1 MNLGAMLDLGVNPD
15 YLREELKKLD
25 LSGYQLKVYR
35 DQRKGIA
42 GTRVEVVVVQHHH
55 ASHSHRNFQDIRRIV
70 EGSTLSERVKE
81 WSLEIFTKLAEAE
94 AKVHGKSIDEVHFHE
109 VGAVDSI
116 VDVVGAA
123 ICREKLEVDKIV
135 FSPIEVGGGFV
146 ECTHGRLPVP
156 APATAELLR
165 GVPITSESISGE
177 LTTPTGAA
185 IAVTFAEEFTAK
197 KSFRILKVGY
207 GVGKRDS
214 KDLPNVLRV
223 FLGEIEEKV
232 SSWEEE
238 QGTVVVETNI
248 DDMSPEVYGYVMEKL
263 FESGALD
270 VYLTPVIMKKN
281 RPATKV
287 SVLCRDGDAEKIT
300 DILFRETTTL
310 GVRKYQVERKLM
322 DRKKVAVQTPYGEVE
337 VKLGLLGNRV
347 LKFKPEYEQCQKIAR
362 ENGLSLDEVY
372 EMVKEV
378 YKCTYRMDF

>member
-1 MNLGAMLDLGVNPD
+1 
-15 YLREELKKLD
+15 
-25 LSGYQLKVYR
+25 
-35 DQRKGIA
+35 
-42 GTRVEVVVVQHHH
+42 
-55 ASHSHRNFQDIRRIV
+55 
-70 EGSTLSERVKE
+70 
-81 WSLEIFTKLAEAE
+81 
-94 AKVHGKSIDEVHFHE
+94 
-109 VGAVDSI
+109 
-116 VDVVGAA
+116 
-123 ICREKLEVDKIV
+123 
-135 FSPIEVGGGFV
+135 
-146 ECTHGRLPVP
+146 
-156 APATAELLR
+156 
-165 GVPITSESISGE
+165 
-177 LTTPTGAA
+177 
-185 IAVTFAEEFTAK
+185 
-197 KSFRILKVGY
+197 
-207 GVGKRDS
+207 
-214 KDLPNVLRV
+214 V